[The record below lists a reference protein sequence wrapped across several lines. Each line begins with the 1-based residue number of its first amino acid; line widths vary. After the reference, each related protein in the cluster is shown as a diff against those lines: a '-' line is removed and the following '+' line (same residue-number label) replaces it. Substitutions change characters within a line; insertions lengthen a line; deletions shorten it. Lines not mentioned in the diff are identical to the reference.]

1 MEPRLKTSTQWTPFP
16 QELLEQIIEVTEDHF
31 SDYERGERQFIAEG
45 RIYPKEILL
54 RIGLTAPKGAL
65 RQDNFEASLEYDAE
79 KHKPVEQI
87 HLVVD
92 FLAETWA
99 NYFEDAPEREDL
111 PLLWTEQTFE
121 KRPIFLR
128 YSSENTELEKQADA
142 YLALDE
148 KKLVYGDDEDTNP
161 NLH

>member
-1 MEPRLKTSTQWTPFP
+1 MEPRLKTYTQWTPFP
-16 QELLEQIIEVTEDHF
+16 QELLEQIIEATEDHF

-54 RIGLTAPKGAL
+54 RIGLSAPKGAL

-79 KHKPVEQI
+79 KQKPVEQI

-128 YSSENTELEKQADA
+128 YSSENTELEKQANA